1 MTNGRKAFIEKLTE
15 LAAKDEKII
24 LLVGDVGF
32 SFMNDFIE
40 KFPKQF
46 VNCGIAEQNM
56 LGVAAGLSIQGFKPM
71 VYTMTNFILL
81 RPLEQLRNDI
91 CYAKANVKLFGVKGG
106 PSYKFLGFSHNMTEG
121 ETSGILEHLPNLNH
135 YVPET
140 EEEVPVL
147 MAHEYERIGPSYMQI

>member
-1 MTNGRKAFIEKLTE
+1 MRKPFIEKLTE
-15 LAAKDEKII
+15 LAERDPKVIF
-24 LLVGDVGF
+24 LTGDVGF
-32 SFMNDFIE
+32 SFLEAFKE
-40 KFPKQF
+40 KFPNQYLN
-46 VNCGIAEQNM
+46 VGIMEQTM
-56 LGVAAGLSIQGFKPM
+56 LGIAAGLAAQGWKPY

>member
-1 MTNGRKAFIEKLTE
+1 MRKPFIEKLTE
-15 LAAKDEKII
+15 LAERDPKVIF
-24 LLVGDVGF
+24 LTGDVGF
-32 SFMNDFIE
+32 SFLEAFKE
-40 KFPKQF
+40 KFPNQYLN
-46 VNCGIAEQNM
+46 VGIMEQSM
-56 LGVAAGLSIQGFKPM
+56 LGIAAGLAAQGWKPY